1 MPFPSLENFKIQKKL
16 STRLCYSLY
25 DAIDQRDNRNVFLKI
40 LDQKFDGNQTA
51 VSNFIKG
58 ARIARMLDHPNIAKI
73 YDSGEDMGHYFI
85 SSEVIEFQP
94 LKALILEIFSLS
106 LADLTKIFTNIAKAL
121 NYAHLR
127 GVVHG
132 FLNPNNVYINSNSDI
147 KIGDLEFNWYV
158 SNILTSDTKESADL
172 SKYIAPEYY
181 RSVEQADGR
190 GDIYS
195 LGVILFEFVTGT
207 PPFNQKDMASIQEQH
222 LAGKIPPVDYGELQL
237 PIEFNEIINKSINK
251 FIDKR
256 FQNSNEFVQ
265 SLEFLSEKYLEVPP
279 TLEISEQQV
288 AAFEAKIKGKKGQNP
303 WPIQEASIDTSTDMS
318 TISYESQGLKFVTKK
333 LLNVGL
339 IILAL
344 VAVIIFGKNFFF
356 DASGSDDLLNG
367 FATTPSEV
375 TGLSNANNIQDENS
389 VASAIAALD
398 SLNALFLTDETN
410 LSEVEHFP
418 KSNGSDSEEFELKPT
433 KPINEDILQS
443 GSATMNIF
451 VRSGNKPIET
461 NIFLDDQFVGNTDK
475 NGQLTL
481 SQLELDKIYAARVSM
496 AGYNSTTKYIT
507 LSQETTQV
515 TFDIEPRVNTLG
527 TLILDAIP
535 GADSVFVNDVLFG
548 SKTPF
553 EMKFQQG
560 QHQIRL
566 VNSSL
571 QKSWEQ
577 TVELKAGQVLNIKH
591 DFNTI
596 EYGKIAISLK
606 NAFEFGFGYVYVD
619 GKIWPEKNNT
629 TPIEINLEVGS
640 HKIEVRREGFATLP
654 ADTAIVVGN
663 NTIQFVSF
671 RLAEEQ

>member
-1 MPFPSLENFKIQKKL
+1 
-16 STRLCYSLY
+16 
-25 DAIDQRDNRNVFLKI
+25 
-40 LDQKFDGNQTA
+40 
-51 VSNFIKG
+51 
-58 ARIARMLDHPNIAKI
+58 
-73 YDSGEDMGHYFI
+73 
-85 SSEVIEFQP
+85 
-94 LKALILEIFSLS
+94 
-106 LADLTKIFTNIAKAL
+106 
-121 NYAHLR
+121 
-127 GVVHG
+127 
-132 FLNPNNVYINSNSDI
+132 
-147 KIGDLEFNWYV
+147 
-158 SNILTSDTKESADL
+158 
-172 SKYIAPEYY
+172 
-181 RSVEQADGR
+181 
-190 GDIYS
+190 
-195 LGVILFEFVTGT
+195 
-207 PPFNQKDMASIQEQH
+207 MASIQEQH

-237 PIEFNEIINKSINK
+237 PIEFNEIINKLINK
-251 FIDKR
+251 YIDKR

-265 SLEFLSEKYLEVPP
+265 SLEFLSEKYLEVPT

-288 AAFEAKIKGKKGQNP
+288 AAFEAEIKEKKGQNS
-303 WPIQEASIDTSTDMS
+303 WPIQEASIDTSADM
-318 TISYESQGLKFVTKK
+318 SQGLKFVTRKK
-333 LLNVGL
+333 LNVGL

-367 FATTPSEV
+367 FAPTPPEV

-398 SLNALFLTDETN
+398 SLNALFLTDGTN
-410 LSEVEHFP
+410 LSEVEDFP

-443 GSATMNIF
+443 GSATMNIL

-475 NGQLTL
+475 NGHLTL

-515 TFDIEPRVNTLG
+515 TFDIEPKVNTLG

-591 DFNTI
+591 DFSTI

-619 GKIWPEKNNT
+619 GKIWPEKHNT

-663 NTIQFVSF
+663 NTTQFVSF
-671 RLAEEQ
+671 RLAKEQ